1 MENIMSK
8 AQLLE
13 MIAFYE
19 ISLVPEASE
28 MINELEYR
36 LLAVEEMENA
46 GIA

>member
-13 MIAFYE
+13 MIAFFE
-19 ISLVPEASE
+19 ISLVPHAQEALE
-28 MINELEYR
+28 DLEYQ
-36 LLAVEEMENA
+36 LLALEEMENA